1 MILGITEWSTFL
13 IFTRRSDVRWMCL
26 DCEDDVDVVFPFR
39 SISSAAAL
47 DFDSETDTIF
57 WSDITNDTI
66 SRANINGS
74 EQKVLSLKLHFVSL
88 KTSLIVKITNYL
100 IF

>member
-1 MILGITEWSTFL
+1 MTLGITEWSTFL

-26 DCEDDVDVVFPFR
+26 NCEDDVDVVFPFR

-74 EQKVLSLKLHFVSL
+74 AQKVLTLEPKDFSLQ
-88 KTSLIVKITNYL
+88 TGLIVKIT
-100 IF
+100 I